1 MAKILVLHIRPDG
14 YLAFG
19 YDDIVNL
26 ISDPMYI
33 ANDDG
38 LEQEYFLRNYGRSFV
53 HTFVSR
59 LQKAIDIMEKAGTVE
74 HVDLDIYIP
83 GEEWIAFRS
92 DYDNSAHSLDT
103 KRLRELLA
111 KPVTHGEKEKSEEY
125 QRLADVASRIL
136 TENGIDDKQP
146 VARATI
152 LRLAKIMRERTS
164 ANIVT
169 CKRHIWRAIY
179 RARWIKSKPKL
190 PMYQMWSEG
199 GYEDLDA
206 QTEEEAL
213 AEMDERWPGWRKS
226 ATMGLYYD
234 PNVYD
239 PNSKIMTYDPDS
251 KEWVPL

>member
-1 MAKILVLHIRPDG
+1 MAKIRVLHIRPDG
-14 YLAFG
+14 HLAFG

-33 ANDDG
+33 ANEDG
-38 LEQEYFLRNYGRSFV
+38 SEQEDFLRKHGRSFV
-53 HTFVSR
+53 RSFVSR
-59 LQKAIDIMEKAGTVE
+59 TRRAIDIMEKAGTVE
-74 HVDLDIYIP
+74 HIDLDIYIP
-83 GEEWIAFRS
+83 GDELISFRS

-103 KRLRELLA
+103 KRLSELLA
-111 KPVTHGEKEKSEEY
+111 NFAPHGEKEKKEDY

-136 TENGIDDKQP
+136 AESDIDAKQP
-146 VARATI
+146 VDRATI
-152 LRLAKIMRERTS
+152 LRLAKLVRERTG
-164 ANIVT
+164 ANVVM

-179 RARWIKSKPKL
+179 RARWIKPKPKF

-206 QTEEEAL
+206 RTEEEAL

-234 PNVYD
+234 PDVND
-239 PNSKIMTYDPDS
+239 SNSKILTYDPDLH
-251 KEWVPL
+251 EWVPV